1 MDTREKE
8 IYRVT
13 IVGTIVNAVLV
24 AIKFVA
30 GIMGRSSAL
39 VADAVHSMTDFISDT
54 IVLVFVHISGKPND
68 EQHRYGHGK
77 FETLATTIIG
87 VLLSTAGIGL
97 LINGGEQVWKSLNGE
112 ALPEPTWI
120 ALAVAFVSVIA
131 KEILYRYTVREG
143 KRLNSDAVI
152 DNGWH
157 HRSDAISSI
166 GTMVGIGGAM
176 FLGEKWRI
184 LDPLAAAVVS
194 IFIIKA
200 GYDIINP
207 AINEL
212 LEASLPKEQT
222 DKIDKL
228 IRSINGV
235 RGLHNMRTRKIGNA
249 IAVDM
254 HVKMDGN
261 LSFKEAH
268 EIATSIERAIR
279 KEYGE
284 RSYINVHMEPV

>member
-1 MDTREKE
+1 
-8 IYRVT
+8 
-13 IVGTIVNAVLV
+13 
-24 AIKFVA
+24 
-30 GIMGRSSAL
+30 
-39 VADAVHSMTDFISDT
+39 
-54 IVLVFVHISGKPND
+54 
-68 EQHRYGHGK
+68 
-77 FETLATTIIG
+77 
-87 VLLSTAGIGL
+87 
-97 LINGGEQVWKSLNGE
+97 
-112 ALPEPTWI
+112 
-120 ALAVAFVSVIA
+120 
-131 KEILYRYTVREG
+131 
-143 KRLNSDAVI
+143 
-152 DNGWH
+152 
-157 HRSDAISSI
+157 
-166 GTMVGIGGAM
+166 M